1 MTTPVIHVAAALAVD
16 VTGRALMVRK
26 HGTTMFMQPGG
37 KIESGEDPL
46 DALRRELHEELGLRL
61 PAEDFT
67 WVGTFEEDAANEP
80 GHRVLAEVY
89 SVTLDSSAP
98 VAAAE
103 IAESRWVDP
112 HDPGMMDLAPLSSQ
126 ALLPILTGS
135 SMATH
140 FINDQHT
147 VRSGTDDAPLVLL
160 LHGYGSHEQDLP
172 SLMPHLPPGLASA
185 AVRAP
190 LTVGPGAYAWVPIGV
205 PGRPDEVVTD
215 ASTRALLAWLD
226 EFVAPNRQIVL
237 LGFSQG
243 GLMVSQLLRHRPDRF
258 LAGLVLSGFVLDAT
272 LPGDQVLADQNVPVF
287 FGHGDADP
295 VIAPDATARA
305 STWLA
310 SHSALTEKSYPGLV
324 HAISAEEL
332 ADINAFLTT
341 HLRSASA

>member
-1 MTTPVIHVAAALAVD
+1 
-16 VTGRALMVRK
+16 MVRK
-26 HGTTMFMQPGG
+26 HHTTMFMQPGG
-37 KIESGEDPL
+37 KIEPGEHPL

-103 IAESRWVDP
+103 IAESRWIDP
-112 HDPGMMDLAPLSSQ
+112 HAPGTMDLAPLSSR
-126 ALLPILTGS
+126 ALLPILTGHL
-135 SMATH
+135 MTTH
-140 FINDQHT
+140 VIDDQYT
-147 VRSGTDDAPLVLL
+147 VRSGPDDAPLVLL

-172 SLMPHLPPGLASA
+172 SLMPHLPDGLASA

-190 LTVGPGAYAWVPIGV
+190 LTLGPGAYAWVPIGV
-205 PGRPDEVVTD
+205 PGRPDETVAE
-215 ASTRALLAWLD
+215 ASTQALLSWLD
-226 EFVAPNRQIVL
+226 EFVPAERQIVL

-258 LAGLVLSGFVLDAT
+258 VAGLVLSGFVLDAV
-272 LPGDQVLADQNVPVF
+272 LPGDHALQAKKVPVF
-287 FGHGDADP
+287 FGHGDADL
-295 VIAPDATARA
+295 VIAHDATARA

-310 SHSALTEKSYPGLV
+310 SHTALTEKSYPGLV
-324 HAISAEEL
+324 HAISADEL
-332 ADINAFLTT
+332 ADINEFLTA
-341 HLRSASA
+341 HVL